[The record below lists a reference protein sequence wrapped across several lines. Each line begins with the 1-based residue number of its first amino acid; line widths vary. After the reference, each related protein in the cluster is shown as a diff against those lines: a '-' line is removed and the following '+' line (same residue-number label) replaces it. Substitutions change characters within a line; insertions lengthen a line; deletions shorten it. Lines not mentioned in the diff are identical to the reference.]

1 MAFNPI
7 KNQID
12 IIRLAFYLGALTD
25 GLAVIPMLF
34 PGIGIALFG
43 GDSSRITDAYRY
55 AMGIGASLMVGW
67 TVLLIWG
74 ALKPVE
80 RRAILLI
87 TLFPVVA
94 GIVASTLYA
103 VSADLVQFDRVKYL
117 YVHLSVVGAL
127 FIWGFIVATKHAN
140 K

>member
-1 MAFNPI
+1 MGFNPT

-12 IIRLAFYLGALTD
+12 IVRLAFYLGAFTD

-34 PGIGIALFG
+34 PSIGIALFG
-43 GDSSRITDAYRY
+43 GDSTQITDAYRY
-55 AMGIGASLMVGW
+55 AMGIGSSLMVGW

-74 ALKPVE
+74 ALRPVE

-87 TLFPVVA
+87 TVFPVIA
-94 GIVASTLYA
+94 GIVASSLYA
-103 VSADLVQFDRVKYL
+103 VSAGIMQFDRVKYL
-117 YVHLSVVGAL
+117 YIHLSIVCAF
-127 FIWGFIVATKHAN
+127 FIWGYIIANKHAN